1 MSTNVNQFSQ
11 VDTVLASTVADDGTF
26 TVSYPSG
33 TSQLSFNA
41 GLAGTDH
48 VMIVNGNDK
57 WTAGDP
63 GFSVSFGASDIT
75 ITNLTGASLA
85 AGSEITLQFDRK
97 DGNGRIPY
105 VIPLP
110 PLSTI
115 TAADIVTECRPGIDG
130 YIEYAEFVTTIAV
143 TTAAK
148 AADLNLEIDTTNVTG
163 GVIALTSAAATPKGK
178 VIGSSAVT
186 GNNRITRESK
196 LSLEAANVTAFS
208 EGEGYVVVYIRADP
222 SNAY

>member
-1 MSTNVNQFSQ
+1 MQLVNKFSTVS
-11 VDTVLASTVADDGTF
+11 TILAAAVADDGTF
-26 TVSYPSG
+26 TVAYPSG

-41 GLAGTDH
+41 GLAGSDH

-57 WTAGDP
+57 WLSADP
-63 GFSVSFGASDIT
+63 GFSASFGASEIT

-85 AGSEITLQFDRK
+85 AGSEITLQFNRK
-97 DGNGRIPY
+97 DGNGHIPY

-110 PLSTI
+110 PLATI

-130 YIEYAEFVTTIAV
+130 YIEHAEFVTTIAV

-163 GVIALTSAAATPKGK
+163 GVLALTSAAATPKGK
-178 VIGSSAVT
+178 VIAASAIT
-186 GNNRITRESK
+186 AANRITRESK
-196 LSLEAANVTAFS
+196 LSLEAANVTAFV
-208 EGEGYVVVYIRADP
+208 EGEGYVVVYIRPDP
-222 SNAY
+222 SDAI